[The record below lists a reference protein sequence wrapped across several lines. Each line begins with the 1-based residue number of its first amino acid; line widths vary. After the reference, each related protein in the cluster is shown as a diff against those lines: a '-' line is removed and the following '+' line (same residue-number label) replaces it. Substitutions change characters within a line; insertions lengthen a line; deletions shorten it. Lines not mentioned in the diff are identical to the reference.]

1 MPFSPNSSLLTENN
15 ARNIKYMAGSILCER
30 LDLRK
35 NISSQTSS
43 WKQFCLIQ
51 Q

>member
-35 NISSQTSS
+35 ISLHRQAPGSS
-43 WKQFCLIQ
+43 FV
-51 Q
+51 